1 MKGSEIIHLFIY
13 TVRLKQIA
21 LTSFLVRNFLLF
33 SQMRVKRRDLQQ
45 ETNSPPKPVKERD
58 PPTAQQNKT
67 QRRKQK
73 TPERKATIISNPT
86 F

>member
-45 ETNSPPKPVKERD
+45 ETNSPPKPVERD